1 MMAKIDAMPDSIA
14 GIGRRTATG
23 LQPFDF
29 AVREFLDSWQVLDQA
44 SKRDAIHDEPDRI
57 GVVEDAY
64 LAALAE
70 HLAQM
75 DGLSVPDW
83 TEQPDR
89 FLKSPFFAGGLQSL
103 KATLLVESPLAFRR
117 RLIFI
122 SANALSRP
130 RREFMQ
136 DNALN
141 VSNLDV

>member
-1 MMAKIDAMPDSIA
+1 MAKIDAMPDSIA
-14 GIGRRTATG
+14 GIGFRAAAG
-23 LQPFDF
+23 LRPFDL
-29 AVREFLDSWQVLDQA
+29 AVREFLDAWQSMDIVA
-44 SKRDAIHDEPDRI
+44 KRDAIRDEPCHI

-70 HLAQM
+70 YLAQL
-75 DGLSVPDW
+75 DWLPVPDW
-83 TEQPDR
+83 TERPDR
-89 FLKSPFFAGGLQSL
+89 FLKLPFFAGGLQSL
-103 KATLLVESPLAFRR
+103 KATLLVESPPAFRR

-130 RREFMQ
+130 RREFIQ

>member
-1 MMAKIDAMPDSIA
+1 MGKNGAMSGSIA
-14 GIGRRTATG
+14 AIGQQAAAG
-23 LQPFDF
+23 LRPFDL
-29 AVREFLDSWQVLDQA
+29 AVREFLDAWQAMDIVT
-44 SKRDAIHDEPDRI
+44 KRDAIRDEPCRI
-57 GVVEDAY
+57 GDVRDAY

-70 HLAQM
+70 HLAQL
-75 DGLSVPDW
+75 DGFLVPDW
-83 TEQPDR
+83 TERPDR
-89 FLKSPFFAGGLQSL
+89 FLKSPFFAGGLQTL

-130 RREFMQ
+130 RREFIQ

>member
-1 MMAKIDAMPDSIA
+1 MSKCSAMPGSIA
-14 GIGRRTATG
+14 AIGQQAASG
-23 LQPFDF
+23 LRPFDL
-29 AVREFLDSWQVLDQA
+29 AVREFLDAWQAMNIV
-44 SKRDAIHDEPDRI
+44 SKRDAIRDEPCRI

-70 HLAQM
+70 HLAHL
-75 DGLSVPDW
+75 DSLSVPDW
-83 TEQPDR
+83 SERPDR
-89 FLKSPFFAGGLQSL
+89 FLETPFFAGGLESL

-130 RREFMQ
+130 RREFNQ

>member
-1 MMAKIDAMPDSIA
+1 MMAKIDVMPDSIA
-14 GIGRRTATG
+14 GIGRGAATG
-23 LQPFDF
+23 LQPFDL
-29 AVREFLDSWQVLDQA
+29 AVREFLDSWQALDQA
-44 SKRDAIHDEPDRI
+44 RKLDAIRDEPDRI
-57 GVVEDAY
+57 GAVEDAY

-70 HLAQM
+70 HVAHM

-83 TEQPDR
+83 AERPDR

-130 RREFMQ
+130 RREFIQ
-136 DNALN
+136 DNAKPARRP
-141 VSNLDV
+141 